1 MQISMLLKC
10 STIGERSKDN
20 SLALP
25 YLITYLFCRSHT
37 RSEALFNHPSL
48 SLFVSDN
55 VTRTNLA
62 LDGGQPSLISAIL
75 HTLTFFHSL
84 PHSQMHTL
92 QHTHIHTL
100 FHISHHLPHSLLYS
114 HIHLPHFTLSS
125 TLSQV
130 WTFHTLTFSAKQ
142 AEHETAF
149 HMTAVVPLHNAVLA
163 LHTYQTSTAS

>member
-1 MQISMLLKC
+1 M
-10 STIGERSKDN
+10 D
-20 SLALP
+20 
-25 YLITYLFCRSHT
+25 
-37 RSEALFNHPSL
+37 
-48 SLFVSDN
+48 
-55 VTRTNLA
+55 
-62 LDGGQPSLISAIL
+62 
-75 HTLTFFHSL
+75 L
-84 PHSQMHTL
+84 PHS
-92 QHTHIHTL
+92 HIHFHV
-100 FHISHHLPHSLLYS
+100 FHISHHLTHSHIHTPTNVDLPHSHILFYVFHTLTSSFTLSHNLPHS